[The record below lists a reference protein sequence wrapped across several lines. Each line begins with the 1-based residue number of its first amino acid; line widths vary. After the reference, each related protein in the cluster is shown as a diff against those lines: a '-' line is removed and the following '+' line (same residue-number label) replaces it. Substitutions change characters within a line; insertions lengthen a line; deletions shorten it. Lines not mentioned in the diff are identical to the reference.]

1 MSEKTILE
9 KTYRFAK
16 KLNANAVPDS
26 VRKDIDLIVK
36 KIENNKSLV
45 SAVTTSL
52 IKKISCPQ
60 QDVRLHRKDFAHGY
74 SARVLDTKVTTP
86 FFKSKFPKYANKESA
101 FLTLATRERVKW
113 TKEEGQA
120 LKIRNR
126 ELKNSFLNIFERIE
140 TGKIDPKLCLEYLLF
155 QLINLSRTD
164 AVLFKKMELKVSN
177 KKILNINLV
186 INMLSEHFGCRLS
199 SRLPVIAIYSIYE
212 ILLNRFERY
221 KDKQLISLHVH
232 TSSDKHSFGDIE
244 IYTKMS
250 IPFEIVE
257 IKHNIPIDKY
267 LVFDIA
273 RKTENTN
280 IDRYYILTTF
290 RDIFRNKSEEEEV
303 FENILHF
310 RRLRN
315 IDIIANGIIS
325 TLRYYLRFVDDY
337 SDFLKIYTK
346 NLVIDAKNSTEVKDF
361 HLSKWREIREKYM

>member
-1 MSEKTILE
+1 M
-9 KTYRFAK
+9 
-16 KLNANAVPDS
+16 
-26 VRKDIDLIVK
+26 
-36 KIENNKSLV
+36 
-45 SAVTTSL
+45 
-52 IKKISCPQ
+52 
-60 QDVRLHRKDFAHGY
+60 
-74 SARVLDTKVTTP
+74 LDTKVTTP

-120 LKIRNR
+120 LKIRDR
-126 ELKNSFLNIFERIE
+126 ELKKSFLNIFERIE
-140 TGKIDPKLCLEYLLF
+140 TGKINPKLYLEYLLF
-155 QLINLSRTD
+155 QLINLSKTD
-164 AVLFKKMELKVSN
+164 AVLFKKMEMKVSS

-212 ILLNRFERY
+212 ILLNCFERY

-244 IYTKMS
+244 IYTKMN

-280 IDRYYILTTF
+280 IDRYYILTTLF
-290 RDIFRNKSEEEEV
+290 KGIFRNKSEEEEV
-303 FENILHF
+303 FKSILHF
-310 RRLRN
+310 RRLRD

-325 TLRYYLRFVDDY
+325 TLRYYLRFVDEY
-337 SDFLKIYTK
+337 GDFLKIYTK
-346 NLVIDAKNSTEVKDF
+346 NLVIDAENSTEVKGF
-361 HLSKWREIREKYM
+361 HLDKWREIREKYI